1 MAEPVFLNLADV
13 LTIHIDQIQRFGGG
27 NGVRDFGFLESALA
41 MPGAS
46 FSGEWLH
53 RDIYEMAAP
62 YGFHICRNHPFI
74 DGNKRTGLACALVF
88 LELNEIP
95 VEDPKGVLYQAK
107 IDSATGS
114 LDKFGFA
121 HVLRELPQSS

>member
-53 RDIYEMAAP
+53 RDIYEMAAMRWLRP
-62 YGFHICRNHPFI
+62 MASTSAATILSLTATN
-74 DGNKRTGLACALVF
+74 A
-88 LELNEIP
+88 P
-95 VEDPKGVLYQAK
+95 VWPV
-107 IDSATGS
+107 
-114 LDKFGFA
+114 
-121 HVLRELPQSS
+121 P

>member
-88 LELNEIP
+88 LEINEISL
-95 VEDPKGVLYQAK
+95 EDPQDVLHQAMM
-107 IDSATGS
+107 DTASGA
-114 LDKFGFA
+114 LDKLGLSLVIRSLA
-121 HVLRELPQSS
+121 Q